1 MITVFQY
8 VQSKYLI
15 TGSMNNDFISLLQNC
30 QSPDKTTRESAES
43 FLLSQASENSNLIIS
58 SLLDVVANI
67 DDNSIKLFSLL
78 TMRKL
83 ISLYWTEGISFDLK
97 QQVKSAVLA
106 IALVGKD
113 NKNIKNCSRYII
125 IQICTYEFPEEWTEL
140 TDQIFA
146 YMTNVDTVYNGLLLL
161 NEMCE
166 DIITFDIFFDEKYLI
181 YSKVFEFL
189 NSFVT
194 TNYDILNE
202 IIKLFTNS
210 INFYKL
216 IGEINNSYHQK
227 MNEFL
232 VVLNQKIIEN
242 FNRKFLITEDFLSCL
257 KTYFDFLQFLIL
269 EFKQSLTV
277 DQIKLII
284 FQGVSYLKWL
294 NDIYQNDKSTY
305 EDNQVFNSLVINI
318 IAYLKIGSKFK
329 KFKALLAEEYE
340 HIVDILISFNIIS
353 SDKKE
358 SLVDINEIIEDCL
371 DRDMNLNKYEIRDQ
385 IEEFF
390 YNDIALQSLLFHKLS
405 SYQEDYENLLTML
418 TYCIDEN
425 SQNIQLLKKNIL
437 MKMFAGVE
445 QLDDLIV
452 FRLLYLTSMIKNDSK
467 IIFSAYNAVINLINK
482 NTFID
487 FSIYWFI
494 TKNLDQ
500 LSTTIDYNIELK
512 IIKGLQTLIDEVDTE
527 KYHTL
532 IEMILQL
539 SERDFTSWNS
549 NDIKLINFDI
559 FESILKI
566 CSIDNN
572 QDLGASAIY
581 EDLEVILQN
590 VLASVDANNSYHL
603 EFCNK
608 YMANLIPLLDTTC
621 TYFTRKL
628 SLMILNSLIKNWYV
642 DEHQF
647 LPIMVINYILDPL
660 VKLINYTLNDTD
672 DSLIDDMVTVLN
684 VIIKKTNDNDIQ
696 NFESILNILSN
707 ILDLGGHRC
716 EKLGTLTITVV
727 SKLPK
732 RSIAEVLDEIVL
744 KIIKL
749 FISEGNGNNFKI
761 LENLN
766 KFICYI
772 FINDVN
778 YVMNLFKNKVS
789 ENEVVLF
796 FEKWFDIFESI
807 RGVFSI
813 KCNIISFINT
823 FNYNELNMILVKG
836 PIKSNPLLS
845 GDRVITRSMSKRMTI
860 EYELIPLYQ
869 KILTILSNE
878 CLMLIS
884 NQKESFETVDC
895 ENEEDDDDEWED
907 VGTNVDY
914 TQLNDLLKY
923 SIENE
928 EEYSEEDIPEDEDII
943 DGVEITKKSNLQVII
958 VFLKTIAQS
967 HEFET
972 YFKTLSK
979 DQQNDLINALL

>member
-1 MITVFQY
+1 
-8 VQSKYLI
+8 
-15 TGSMNNDFISLLQNC
+15 MNNDFISLLQNC